1 MVELEDRE
9 VEEEDVSPEDWFL
22 ELQPEQRARARKLFN
37 GKSPIS
43 EILAGRVSLSSDTA
57 SSVTAQTNNSEKL
70 WFKKRIREVVYPY
83 YKFLCLKNRKYNGRF
98 CQDVFGAIGR
108 KKAESEWDA
117 LYRKSEAAI
126 NEIRAGDANRIKES
140 FDGKWSLSLDTE
152 IVYDLIQRCPFRSST
167 RRPPRVPLQNK

>member
-1 MVELEDRE
+1 MSRSENSATETVVELDDIGD
-9 VEEEDVSPEDWFL
+9 EEEEVSPEDWFL
-22 ELQPEQRARARKLFN
+22 ELQPAQKARARKLFN
-37 GKSPIS
+37 GKSPMT

-70 WFKKRIREVVYPY
+70 WLKKRIRETVYPY

-98 CQDVFGAIGR
+98 CEDVFAATGR
-108 KKAESEWDA
+108 KKEEAEWDA

-140 FDGKWSLSLDTE
+140 FDGE
-152 IVYDLIQRCPFRSST
+152 
-167 RRPPRVPLQNK
+167 

>member
-70 WFKKRIREVVYPY
+70 WLKK
-83 YKFLCLKNRKYNGRF
+83 KG
-98 CQDVFGAIGR
+98 
-108 KKAESEWDA
+108 
-117 LYRKSEAAI
+117 
-126 NEIRAGDANRIKES
+126 
-140 FDGKWSLSLDTE
+140 
-152 IVYDLIQRCPFRSST
+152 
-167 RRPPRVPLQNK
+167 